1 MDELKRLVEL
11 LSSALDD
18 LEKLRAAIDTFRQAD
33 TRELPQLRAAVKV
46 LLDRVEESH
55 ASLRA
60 GLAESAKIGKRLDA
74 QGGEPVAGVLATD
87 LAKGFREVI
96 QTIQREVDDGDE
108 GDVGTI
114 IRSMD
119 VELKGLIVVEGQ
131 QPKVVPPAPGQA
143 IDANQL
149 STIRMSFASVPR
161 ERPIKREP

>member
-33 TRELPQLRAAVKV
+33 ARELPQLRAAVKV

-60 GLAESAKIGKRLDA
+60 GLAESAEIGKRLDA

-87 LAKGFREVI
+87 LAKGFRDVI
-96 QTIQREVDDGDE
+96 QTIQREVDDGDD

-131 QPKVVPPAPGQA
+131 QPKVVPPAPGQS